1 MLRSIFV
8 VLLWITC
15 SNAFVAP
22 SSRLVFTNR
31 ATRQQFTPAAML
43 PDSLQEVIQSS
54 GVLLSEDEGVGYS
67 KVSYYTILGLY
78 LMSFPGLWSQIK
90 RSTDAKIK
98 RKTYVSKGENAP
110 EGKGLRQEAGEI
122 MACK

>member
-1 MLRSIFV
+1 
-8 VLLWITC
+8 
-15 SNAFVAP
+15 
-22 SSRLVFTNR
+22 
-31 ATRQQFTPAAML
+31 ML

-67 KVSYYTILGLY
+67 QVSYYTILGLY